1 MGLGLVFGA
10 RDGGSALRTEPEK
23 PAHTVGTW
31 PHTSSAASASSPSE
45 KRLLR
50 AGRGLGVASSSA
62 PTRPSNGSAPKPAA
76 AASAARLAA
85 LAAPSAPTAV
95 ASKARA

>member
-1 MGLGLVFGA
+1 MKVKV
-10 RDGGSALRTEPEK
+10 RVRVSALRTEPEK